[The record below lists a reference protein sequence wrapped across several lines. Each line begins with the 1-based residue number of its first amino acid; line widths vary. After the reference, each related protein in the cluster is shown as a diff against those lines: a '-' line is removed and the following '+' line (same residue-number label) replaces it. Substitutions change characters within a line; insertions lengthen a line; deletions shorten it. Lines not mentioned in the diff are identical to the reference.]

1 MLKYAERV
9 VRMNSFFIVLG
20 IFLFGV
26 ILALFIQEY
35 FLKKSR
41 RQNIQKRFGTIPPER
56 NYDYEGIASYWEEI
70 KNQIPIEQQVD
81 DITWNDLEMDK
92 VYERINQC
100 CSSVG
105 EEYLYATLHQLHW
118 SEEELSGLEEKI
130 QYFGARGE
138 ERIKMM
144 EYLLALGKKPRNF
157 LIPFL
162 NHTDIFEIPHIL
174 IYGILQFLLFGS
186 LIGALVQQNALWI
199 TILIVIA
206 GINLVVFECQHA
218 KYERSVVT
226 LSYITRLL
234 FTAKKIVKSKET
246 SFEETFH
253 ELQEPSSSFR
263 SFSKSVQSLELHTQ
277 TRLSGVGL
285 ELIFEY
291 IRGITLVDFTKYHKV
306 MKALKGKKD
315 SFFKIYHSIGQIDC
329 AISIL
334 SFRYSSPFYCTPEFK
349 SNMDSI
355 KAEEIYHPLIQ
366 NAITNTISF
375 DSCIILS
382 GSNASGKSTFIKAI
396 ALNAILAQS
405 IHTCLAT
412 QFVMP
417 RSSIVTSMAVRD
429 DIISGDSYFIRELN
443 YLNRILSILNE
454 ERNTLCF
461 IDEILRGTN
470 TVERIAASIAVIKYL
485 VQKNCIS
492 IVATH
497 DVELTEE
504 LKDTCDN
511 YHFREVLNEGDVKF
525 DYKLY
530 HGPTTTRNAILLLER
545 MGYPEEI
552 IRTANRYVN
561 SITN

>member
-1 MLKYAERV
+1 
-9 VRMNSFFIVLG
+9 MNSFFIVLG

-26 ILALFIQEY
+26 ILALVIQEY
-35 FLKKSR
+35 FLQKSR
-41 RQNIQKRFGTIPPER
+41 RQYIQKRFGTIPPER
-56 NYDYEGIASYWEEI
+56 NYDFEGIASYWEEI
-70 KNQIPIEQQVD
+70 KKQIPSQLQVD
-81 DITWNDLEMDK
+81 DITWNDLDMDK
-92 VYERINQC
+92 VYARVNQC

-118 SEEELSGLEEKI
+118 SEEELSALEEKI
-130 QYFGARGE
+130 QYFEARDE

-174 IYGILQFLLFGS
+174 IYRILQFLLFGS
-186 LIGALVQQNALWI
+186 LIGALVLQNALWI

-218 KYERSVVT
+218 KYETSVVT

-234 FTAKKIVKSKET
+234 FTAKKIAKSKET

-263 SFSKSVQSLELHTQ
+263 SFTKSVQSLELHTQ

-285 ELIFEY
+285 ELLFEY
-291 IRGITLVDFTKYHKV
+291 LRGITLVDFTKYHKV

-315 SFFKIYHSIGQIDC
+315 LFYKIYQSIGQLDC
-329 AISIL
+329 GISIL
-334 SFRYSSPFYCTPEFK
+334 SFRHSIPFYCKPEF
-349 SNMDSI
+349 SSSTDSI
-355 KAEEIYHPLIQ
+355 KAKEIYHPLIQ
-366 NAITNTISF
+366 NAVTNTISF
-375 DSCIILS
+375 DRCIILS

-396 ALNAILAQS
+396 AINAILAQS
-405 IHTCLAT
+405 IYTCLAK
-412 QFVMP
+412 QFYMP
-417 RSSIVTSMAVRD
+417 RSSIVSSMAVRD

-443 YLNRILSILNE
+443 YLNRILSNLYE

-485 VQKNCIS
+485 VQKNCIA

-504 LKDTCDN
+504 LKEICDN

-552 IRTANRYVN
+552 IRAANSYVN
-561 SITN
+561 TVKN